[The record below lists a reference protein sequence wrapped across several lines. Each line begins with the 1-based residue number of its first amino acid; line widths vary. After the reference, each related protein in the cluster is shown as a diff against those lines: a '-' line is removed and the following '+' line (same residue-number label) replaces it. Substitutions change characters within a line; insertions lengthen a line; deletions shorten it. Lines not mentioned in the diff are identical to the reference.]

1 MELAIVLVIVSAM
14 AFYLINK
21 YLNQRAVELDKKS
34 QLNTTAAEAALSAAT
49 TEKFNNF
56 DDRLNKTWGAISSTK
71 EELNAIRL
79 QLAMGNKN
87 GR

>member
-1 MELAIVLVIVSAM
+1 MELAIALVIVAAM
-14 AFYLINK
+14 AFYLVNK
-21 YLNQRAVELDKKS
+21 YLDQRAIELEQKS
-34 QLNTTAAEAALSAAT
+34 QLNTTAADAALSAAV

-56 DDRLNKTWGAISSTK
+56 DDRLNKTWGAISSAK